1 MGMGMGMGMFN
12 PLYLVIMI
20 VPMLLSMYAQNK
32 VKSTFNK
39 YSQVGSERG
48 ITGAN
53 AARKILDGYGL
64 AHVGVER
71 SQGFLSDHYDPRSK
85 TLRLSDGVYD
95 SSSLAAVGVAA
106 HEAGHALQ
114 DKESYGPLRWR
125 SSLVPAAQFGSNW
138 GPRIIGISFMIMFAA
153 QSASSLVMPLAWLG
167 VIIMAAATLFTLVTL
182 PVEFDASKRAKQ
194 LLVAQGVTSQHE
206 IEGVDKVLDAAALT
220 YLAAAVAS
228 ILQLAYYVFM
238 LLGRRD

>member
-1 MGMGMGMGMFN
+1 MFFD
-12 PLYLVIMI
+12 PLYLIIMGVTAAI
-20 VPMLLSMYAQNK
+20 SFYAQNK

-39 YSQVGSERG
+39 YSQVNSTRG
-48 ITGAN
+48 ITGAD
-53 AARKILDGYGL
+53 AARRILDGYGL

-85 TLRLSDGVYD
+85 TLRLSDDVYN

-114 DKESYGPLRWR
+114 DKESYGPLRLR
-125 SSLVPAAQFGSNW
+125 SSLVPAAQFGSNL
-138 GPRIIGISFMIMFAA
+138 GPMIIFGSLMLMSFVGTSIGY
-153 QSASSLVMPLAWLG
+153 PLAIVGL
-167 VIIMAAATLFTLVTL
+167 VLMAGATLFTLVTL

-194 LLVAQGVTSQHE
+194 LLVAQGVTTEKE

-220 YLAAAVAS
+220 YLAAAVAAV
-228 ILQLAYYVFM
+228 LNLLYYAYLIF
-238 LLGRRD
+238 GRRD